1 MAQAFS
7 TKNYFKKIY
16 SHELLTEF
24 YKRHNI
30 VAIFEITEQT
40 ARKNV
45 LSILNDFYTSLS
57 PAEKIE
63 IEKEALSKDITQGAD
78 AKTVKARIKDIETEI
93 ANSQEKTKELEM
105 KWKNEKGLLGEIA
118 KIKKDLETLR
128 VEAENA
134 EQRTDLGR
142 AAEIRY
148 GHIPLLQKDL
158 EAKMARLK
166 KLQKTRRVLK
176 EEITAEDIASV
187 VQPGLDIINLPKPAS
202 VAAVLA
208 AVKAIEQAEHH
219 NGVNLNG
226 ENPVRLLLNVETP
239 SALRMAFELAS
250 AHPRVMGLQLGLADL
265 FEPIAISRK
274 EPFAIRYAMMQVK
287 FAAAEAGIEAFDGA
301 FADIK
306 NTEGFIAEA
315 EFAASIGF
323 AGKSCIHPS
332 QISLT
337 NEAFR
342 PSDAAIAHAL
352 KVVEAARE
360 AESKGI
366 GAYVVDGKMID
377 PPFFKSAQALVANAR
392 RLGLIS

>member
-1 MAQAFS
+1 MRSKLFVPGS
-7 TKNYFKKIY
+7 RP
-16 SHELLTEF
+16 ELFDKALASE
-24 YKRHNI
+24 
-30 VAIFEITEQT
+30 ADG
-40 ARKNV
+40 
-45 LSILNDFYTSLS
+45 LSFDLED
-57 PAEKIE
+57 AV
-63 IEKEALSKDITQGAD
+63 AD
-78 AKTVKARIKDIETEI
+78 AKKTEAR
-93 ANSQEKTKELEM
+93 KTLQQWMQMQAVVSSPKS
-105 KWKNEKGLLGEIA
+105 I
-118 KIKKDLETLR
+118 IVR
-128 VEAENA
+128 VNA
-134 EQRTDLGR
+134 MDTP
-142 AAEIRY
+142 Y
-148 GHIPLLQKDL
+148 F
-158 EAKMARLK
+158 
-166 KLQKTRRVLK
+166 
-176 EEITAEDIASV
+176 AEDIAAV
-187 VQPGLDIINLPKPAS
+187 VQSGLDIINLPKPAS

-315 EFAASIGF
+315 EFAARIGF

-332 QISLT
+332 QISFT